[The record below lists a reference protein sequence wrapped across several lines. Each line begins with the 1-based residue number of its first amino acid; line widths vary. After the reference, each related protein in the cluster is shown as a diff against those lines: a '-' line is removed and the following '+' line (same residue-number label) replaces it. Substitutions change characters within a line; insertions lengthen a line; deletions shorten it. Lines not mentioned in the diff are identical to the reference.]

1 METWRVCYFMNKVTP
16 TIPRVAHADTLYV
29 YNLHVCMVQYITFI
43 PSSAHVSLD
52 NCSTFSDDVKMDKS
66 FSFRDR
72 QVSNAFR
79 LPHGCGR
86 RRTCC
91 TAAAAKGSPRR
102 WPPLVASPTSST
114 PTESP
119 ATSGSTRSTSQDG
132 LRPSRLTWRSEP
144 PPRLLPVE
152 QGRAIRCDG
161 YCHRFHLAGSSPRT
175 HPPSWML
182 PVPLQPLA
190 WRFTFEMWKGAQR
203 HPLFTNRE
211 FTDWVLV
218 DHENIVE
225 ASSFSPVQKLDGCVM
240 ILSVAKASVR

>member
-1 METWRVCYFMNKVTP
+1 M
-16 TIPRVAHADTLYV
+16 
-29 YNLHVCMVQYITFI
+29 
-43 PSSAHVSLD
+43 
-52 NCSTFSDDVKMDKS
+52 
-66 FSFRDR
+66 
-72 QVSNAFR
+72 
-79 LPHGCGR
+79 
-86 RRTCC
+86 
-91 TAAAAKGSPRR
+91 
-102 WPPLVASPTSST
+102 SST
-114 PTESP
+114 PSESP

-132 LRPSRLTWRSEP
+132 SRPSRLTWRSEP
-144 PPRLLPVE
+144 LLRLLPVE

-175 HPPSWML
+175 RPPSWML

-218 DHENIVE
+218 DSENLESSLFNIVE
-225 ASSFSPVQKLDGCVM
+225 ASSLSPVQKLDGCVM